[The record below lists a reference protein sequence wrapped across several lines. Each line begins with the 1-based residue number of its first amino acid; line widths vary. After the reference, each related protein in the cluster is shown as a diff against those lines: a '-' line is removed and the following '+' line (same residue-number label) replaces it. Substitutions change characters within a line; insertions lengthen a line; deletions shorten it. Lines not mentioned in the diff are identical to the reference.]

1 MKKIRKL
8 IKSKEDFDNM
18 MKILSERITD
28 NTPISSNPMLDG
40 FIIGFIFSTYDFTLD
55 LFLNKNMGHVL
66 DGTLQKLEHITKW
79 VINNEN
85 ELCQIIKDIKM
96 CDMCGN
102 SFLGE
107 SFKVVDENFN
117 LQRGL
122 IQCGKCLVGEEN

>member
-8 IKSKEDFDNM
+8 IKSKEDFDKM
-18 MKILSERITD
+18 MNILLERITD
-28 NTPISSNPMLDG
+28 NIPISSNP
-40 FIIGFIFSTYDFTLD
+40 S
-55 LFLNKNMGHVL
+55 
-66 DGTLQKLEHITKW
+66 
-79 VINNEN
+79 
-85 ELCQIIKDIKM
+85 QIIKDIKM

-122 IQCGKCLVGEEN
+122 IQCGKCLVGE